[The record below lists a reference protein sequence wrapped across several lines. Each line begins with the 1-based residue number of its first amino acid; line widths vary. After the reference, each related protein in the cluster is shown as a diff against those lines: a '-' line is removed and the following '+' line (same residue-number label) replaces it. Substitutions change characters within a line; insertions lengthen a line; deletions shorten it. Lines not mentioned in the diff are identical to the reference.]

1 MTDSGFDALRTRRC
15 ECGAADCVATV
26 EMTWDEEDRA
36 DHVPGRWAIHP
47 GHTPRGG
54 LSWSV
59 VEETARFVI
68 VEVEEEPPRER

>member
-1 MTDSGFDALRTRRC
+1 
-15 ECGAADCVATV
+15 
-26 EMTWDEEDRA
+26 MTWDEEDRA

-68 VEVEEEPPRER
+68 VEVEEEPPGER